1 MEDPWTI
8 SVGYISVALSEA
20 THSNVVWFLLMALA
34 HPINKIKKVVKLFL
48 TKRLSMDYVPG
59 ADTIDDTGL

>member
-1 MEDPWTI
+1 
-8 SVGYISVALSEA
+8 
-20 THSNVVWFLLMALA
+20 MALA
-34 HPINKIKKVVKLFL
+34 HPINKKKKVVKLFL